1 MRPLLRR
8 EPARSSN
15 ACAAAASSCFNGVII
30 CSPTHPLFPLP
41 PHSPR
46 GLICPQLHA
55 LRPLTIMKTASA
67 VLLSC
72 ALVAAVTA
80 GNPGVG
86 TSTDIG
92 GAVAGDF
99 EYLGSLCFPAGTTST
114 ITIDVTSFGNMT
126 SATGLKVLFYDDQA
140 GSFTSL
146 NKKGQSCDER
156 QNLSKQLCVGKSCV
170 SGCVCSN
177 LYFLSLCWDASCILI
192 DTPKRGGRGGGGGSG
207 EGVHNG
213 VDVDVS

>member
-1 MRPLLRR
+1 
-8 EPARSSN
+8 
-15 ACAAAASSCFNGVII
+15 
-30 CSPTHPLFPLP
+30 
-41 PHSPR
+41 
-46 GLICPQLHA
+46 
-55 LRPLTIMKTASA
+55 MKIASA

-72 ALVAAVTA
+72 ALVAAVNA

-114 ITIDVTSFGNMT
+114 ITIDVTPGSFGNMST
-126 SATGLKVLFYDDQA
+126 AVGLKVLFYDDQA

-146 NKKGQSCDER
+146 NKKGQSCSER
-156 QNLSKQLCVGKSCV
+156 QDLSKQLCVGKSCV

-177 LYFLSLCWDASCILI
+177 FYFVFVGMCI
-192 DTPKRGGRGGGGGSG
+192 KRHQNPPGGGVGGGGVTVAASTSTYRG
-207 EGVHNG
+207 
-213 VDVDVS
+213 